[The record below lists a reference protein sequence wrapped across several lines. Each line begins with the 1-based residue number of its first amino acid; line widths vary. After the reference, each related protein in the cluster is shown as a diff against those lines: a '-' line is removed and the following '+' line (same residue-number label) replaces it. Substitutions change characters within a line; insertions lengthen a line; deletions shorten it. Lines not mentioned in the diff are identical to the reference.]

1 MSLHALLPTMP
12 RVTEAAPYKLD
23 IASEALLLSG
33 AKPRPSGI
41 FHPREGVSPT
51 ILSLLLDAM
60 VLDEITLLRF
70 LGYLGRGGGA
80 SDQLSK

>member
-1 MSLHALLPTMP
+1 MP

-23 IASEALLLSG
+23 MASEALLLSG
-33 AKPRPSGI
+33 AKPGPSRL
-41 FHPREGVSPT
+41 FHPQKGLSPT

-60 VLDEITLLRF
+60 VLEEVTLLRF

-80 SDQLSK
+80 SDQLSE